1 MDKREGELMAKDAY
15 YFSHDSN
22 AHNDTKI
29 LSMVCDYGMKGYG
42 MFWVMV
48 ENLREQGEYKLK
60 HEKSTWKALSMQMQC
75 TVEEV
80 KKYIEDC
87 THEYALFEMGEDL
100 YFYSNSLNRRMDK
113 YQDIKIKRAEAANKR
128 WSNASAIQEGSKSN
142 ASALQNDAKE
152 MKLKER
158 KEKNIY
164 TPDFEKFYSMYPR
177 PEDKQRTFKNWNKC
191 LKGNTAEEIMQA
203 ADKYKK
209 VAEKENREKQYIK
222 SSANFL
228 GQDGCYKDYLCKPE
242 DKPEGKIF
250 PKDFKKVFLP
260 LRDEQDG

>member
-1 MDKREGELMAKDAY
+1 MAKDAY

-80 KKYIEDC
+80 KKFIEDC
-87 THEYALFEMGEDL
+87 TYEYALFEMGEDL

-113 YQDIKIKRAEAANKR
+113 YQDIKIKRVEAANKR
-128 WSNASAIQEGSKSN
+128 WSNASALQEESKDN
-142 ASALQNDAKE
+142 TSALQKDTKE
-152 MKLKER
+152 MKGNEIKVNKE
-158 KEKNIY
+158 KKNIY
-164 TPDFEKFYSMYPR
+164 SDYASNPDVMQAILDFIEMRKKLKKPMTDKAIEMMLKKLSKLGDTDEKKIAILQESVMKSWTDIY
-177 PEDKQRTFKNWNKC
+177 ELKEGANGTDKQLNGQSKPHFK
-191 LKGNTAEEIMQA
+191 L
-203 ADKYKK
+203 DKSFY
-209 VAEKENREKQYIK
+209 ATSN
-222 SSANFL
+222 S
-228 GQDGCYKDYLCKPE
+228 
-242 DKPEGKIF
+242 
-250 PKDFKKVFLP
+250 
-260 LRDEQDG
+260 